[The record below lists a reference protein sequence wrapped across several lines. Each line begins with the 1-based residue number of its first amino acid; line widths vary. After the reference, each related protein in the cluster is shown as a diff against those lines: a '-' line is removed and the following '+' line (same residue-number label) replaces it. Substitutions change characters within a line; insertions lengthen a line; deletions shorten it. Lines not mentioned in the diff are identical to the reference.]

1 MLGEKLIPSV
11 PTEIEVI
18 FVLLLLGIWEVKVK
32 FQLKVHTWM
41 MNWRAGERMTPLSTS
56 VRNTIAAE

>member
-1 MLGEKLIPSV
+1 M
-11 PTEIEVI
+11 PTEIDVI